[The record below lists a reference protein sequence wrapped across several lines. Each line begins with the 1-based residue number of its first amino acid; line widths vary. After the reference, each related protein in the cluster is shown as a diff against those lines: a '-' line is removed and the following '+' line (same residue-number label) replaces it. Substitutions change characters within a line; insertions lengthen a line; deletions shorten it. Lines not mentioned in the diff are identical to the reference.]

1 MRCVEECPVKE
12 TLVLRSAKKSASIT
26 PFVFGSLVVGVF
38 IAVTGLGLL
47 TGHWKNSIS
56 KDEYQLRFQNLD
68 SPLNNHARG
77 SVPQYGP
84 ND

>member
-12 TLVLRSAKKSASIT
+12 TLVLRTKKTSTSVS
-26 PFVFGSLVVGVF
+26 PFVFGSLVVGMF
-38 IAVTGLGLL
+38 IAITGLGIL
-47 TGHWKNSIS
+47 TAHWHNSIS
-56 KDEYQLRFQNLD
+56 KDEYQFRFQNLD
-68 SPLNNHARG
+68 SPLYNHARG